1 MYKGIN
7 TLMQKTA
14 DDIGNSN
21 TVFLLTN
28 YSMVTISMLYTGQM
42 AQNEADSM
50 RRALARLYNILV
62 TIPGDDVV
70 NLRKSV
76 RDLYRYISVEPFRNQ
91 IITGVFIQMP
101 LLPVILTTIVSNTII
116 LLQFNHVV

>member
-62 TIPGDDVV
+62 TTPRSQVDQKFVGSRLFELLSVVCGPEGEASTGEPLPTDESSIPYVG
-70 NLRKSV
+70 
-76 RDLYRYISVEPFRNQ
+76 EPAPYKA
-91 IITGVFIQMP
+91 GSGGP
-101 LLPVILTTIVSNTII
+101 E
-116 LLQFNHVV
+116 